1 MSYSND
7 LSPKNVGTD
16 EDDVMYV
23 ITRTGRREAL
33 DTNQITRRLQSLIN
47 RSPKIP
53 HVNPYELMLEVCKGL
68 KSGITTY
75 EIDEYAANASASLSI
90 TNPYYLKIA
99 ARIAID
105 NHQKNTQRSFVD
117 KMRTLYLNQD
127 DQGKINSL
135 IAQNFFKYV
144 EEYQDFIERTID
156 YNRDFYLDFFGF
168 QTFIRSYSM
177 KVDDKSIERPQD
189 MFMRTAVDLHMGTC
203 DTIEE
208 ELQNIKTTYEA
219 LSLKFYTHAS
229 PTYYNAGSEKKQYAS
244 CFLLGTRDSREGIM
258 RTADHISE
266 ISKYSGGIGVH
277 INCLRGAG
285 AKIRGTN
292 GRSSGIVPWL
302 KIYNEVMK
310 GFNQGG
316 RRPGSAAFYIM
327 PHHPDIMKFIEIT
340 RNGGTEEMRARA
352 IFTSLWIPDIFMERV
367 RDGALWSTFDP
378 DTCGD
383 LSDFTGEEY
392 RKKYLELEAKKLYTS
407 QIPARK
413 IWEACMDTNSDVG
426 RLYVC
431 FADTANEMFMQK
443 NIGVLKSSNLCSEV
457 FLYSNAEEYA
467 VCILSSI
474 ALPTFVL
481 DGYSEEELKQ
491 PEDLRRKLNHE
502 FPVNP
507 YFDFKK
513 LIEITKLITTNL
525 NLIIDKTFHPLK
537 ETKRGSDRHRPIGI
551 GVQGLDDCYAKM
563 RYPFKSDAAHDLN
576 KKIFETIY
584 FAVITQSSVL
594 ARKIYQSLKK
604 KCKLE
609 GKLVV
614 QEHQSDSYDLIEKVY
629 NNPDEI
635 PQTVGA
641 YPSMLWN
648 GGSPIGNGIFHW
660 ELAGLK
666 PNQLSGMFDWESL
679 REHIKTFGVRNSL
692 TVACMPTASTSQLLG
707 NNECLAKGTLVTL
720 SDGTNIPI
728 EEIKVGAKISTYSE
742 KNGGLI
748 NSTVSQVLNKGKKDV
763 IKLTF
768 IDGTTIICTPDHKF
782 MLENNEWCEARNIP
796 ILGESVKLGLRGT
809 TDIVGSDEEGWYVDS
824 KNFVLDMSTP
834 EKREKALIFSRIVG
848 FIRADGSVQPGKVT
862 AIFGSKIDRDS
873 FMNDFQKLDA
883 TPSNITFRVNE
894 RNYYEVV
901 MQGPISIAIG
911 HLPGMANNCRVS
923 STPTWPD
930 FVTDSNCPKAI
941 LREFLAGLFGG
952 DGCAPIL
959 IKNKNQTPMFSPIKF
974 AQTSCK
980 IHADVHRANMKQ
992 LCTLLERCGVPNATI
1007 INERIT
1013 KCSTDT
1019 YQCGEKEH
1027 ICIRI
1032 GLPLDA
1038 TVQYLFMEKI
1048 GIRYCSNKAYK
1059 CSIAAMWSK
1068 YINEVIRQNTTVLTA
1083 ALENNLT
1090 NAIESL
1096 KQTEPLL
1103 NDYYSDPTLDHV
1115 YDYKRRSSD
1124 KMKQL
1129 KSKFVMNA
1137 EQFLEQ
1143 INASHMFNNITYAT
1157 NLTDETLPTLQLQ
1170 LLDRR
1175 PWNSSDVY
1183 DINVSNTHT
1192 FIANGAIVHNCIEP
1206 YTSNIYKRNTLAGEY
1221 IVVKKH
1227 LMDDLYRLGL
1237 WSNSIKDYLLA
1248 SSGSIQHIDGIP
1260 DHIKELY
1267 PTVWEIDQEV
1277 LVQQSID
1284 RQPFV
1289 DQGQSLNLYVENLNM
1304 AIWNKLMFKAW
1315 KGKLKTGKYY
1325 LHSRPAVTPQK
1336 FTIDPSKQ
1344 EEMRKLFEKNKH
1356 GTAFMEPLREV
1367 CEVCS
1372 S

>member
-144 EEYQDFIERTID
+144 EEHQDFIERTID

-189 MFMRTAVDLHMGTC
+189 MFMRTAVDLHMSTC

-383 LSDFTGEEY
+383 LSDYTGEEY
-392 RKKYLELEAKKLYTS
+392 RKKYLELETKKLYTS

-457 FLYSNAEEYA
+457 FLYSNADEYA

-474 ALPTFVL
+474 ALPTFVI

-491 PEDLRRKLNHE
+491 PEEVRRKLNHE

-679 REHIKTFGVRNSL
+679 REHVKTFGVRNSL

-707 NNECLAKGTLVTL
+707 NNECLAEGTQITL
-720 SDGTNIPI
+720 YNGMSVPI
-728 EEIKVGAKISTYSE
+728 ENIMVNSEILSYSE
-742 KNGGLI
+742 ENKGLI
-748 NSTVSQVLNKGKKDV
+748 KSEVYQVLDKGEKEV

-768 IDGTTIICTPDHKF
+768 LDGRTIVCTPEHKF
-782 MLENNEWCEARNIP
+782 MLNNHEWCEARNIP
-796 ILGESVKLGLRGT
+796 ILGESVKLGLEGT
-809 TDIVGSDEEGWYVDS
+809 KDVIGQDEKGWYLES
-824 KNFVLDMSTP
+824 KDVVFNMDTP
-834 EKREKALIFSRIVG
+834 EDREKALIFSRIVG
-848 FIRADGSVQPGKVT
+848 FIRADDSVQPGKVT
-862 AIFGSKIDRDS
+862 AVFELEIDRDA
-873 FMNDFQKLDA
+873 FINDFKKLDQ
-883 TPSNITFRVNE
+883 TPNNIKYRVNDK
-894 RNYYEVV
+894 NCYEVV
-901 MQGPISIAIG
+901 MNGPIASAISY
-911 HLPGMANNCRVS
+911 LPGMANNSRVTS
-923 STPTWPD
+923 VPSWPE
-930 FVTDSNCPKAI
+930 FVTDENCPKSI

-952 DGCAPIL
+952 DGWNL
-959 IKNKNQTPMFSPIKF
+959 GLVKNEGQSNTFSPVRF
-974 AQTSCK
+974 AQSSCK
-980 IHADVHRANMKQ
+980 IHRNSLKENMQK
-992 LCTLLERCGVPNATI
+992 LCVLLDRCGVPDAAI
-1007 INERIT
+1007 DNERLT
-1013 KCSTDT
+1013 KCKNGT
-1019 YQCGEKEH
+1019 YRCGEAEH
-1027 ICIRI
+1027 ACIRI
-1032 GLPLDA
+1032 SLPLDA
-1038 TVQYLFMEKI
+1038 SVQYLFMDKI
-1048 GIRYCSNKAYK
+1048 GIRYRSHKMYK
-1059 CSIAAMWSK
+1059 CTIAAMWSK
-1068 YINEVIRQNTTVLTA
+1068 YINEIMRQNNFITTK
-1083 ALENNLT
+1083 ALEDNGAT
-1090 NAIESL
+1090 NEL
-1096 KQTEPLL
+1096 KLEEPLL
-1103 NDYYSDPTLDHV
+1103 NDYYSNPTLNHI
-1115 YDYKRRSSD
+1115 YDCKKKGSG
-1124 KMKQL
+1124 KLKQL
-1129 KSKFVMNA
+1129 KFKFAMNA
-1137 EQFLEQ
+1137 EQFLERIGARDIFHKMDGQ
-1143 INASHMFNNITYAT
+1143 KNKY
-1157 NLTDETLPTLQLQ
+1157 LPTISLQ

-1175 PWNSSDVY
+1175 PFGIKKVF
-1183 DINVSNTHT
+1183 DINVSTTHT
-1192 FIANGAIVHNCIEP
+1192 FIANGTIVHNCIEP

>member
-1 MSYSND
+1 MSYSSD
-7 LSPKNVGTD
+7 LSPKNLGTD
-16 EDDVMYV
+16 EDEVMYV

-33 DTNQITRRLQSLIN
+33 DTNQITKRLQSLIN

-99 ARIAID
+99 ARIVID

-117 KMRTLYLNQD
+117 KMRKLYLNQD

-135 IAQNFFKYV
+135 IAQDFFKYV
-144 EEYQDFIERTID
+144 EEHQDFIERTID

-168 QTFIRSYSM
+168 QTFTRSYSM
-177 KVDDKSIERPQD
+177 KVDEKPIERPQD
-189 MFMRTAVDLHMGTC
+189 MFMRTAIDLHMNTC
-203 DTIEE
+203 DTVEE

-244 CFLLGTRDSREGIM
+244 CFLLGTHDSREGIM
-258 RTADHISE
+258 RTADHISA

-277 INCLRGAG
+277 INCLRGTG

-302 KIYNEVMK
+302 KIYNEVTK

-378 DTCGD
+378 DSCGD
-383 LSDFTGEEY
+383 LSDYTGEEY
-392 RKKYLELEAKKLYTS
+392 RKKYLELEEKKMYSS

-413 IWEACMDTNSDVG
+413 IWEACMETNSDVG

-431 FADTANEMFMQK
+431 FSDTANEMFMQK
-443 NIGVLKSSNLCSEV
+443 NLGVLKSSNLCVAPDTLILTENGYFPIEQLATTNNGQHIIWNGFELSKAQFAKTGSNKQLLKITFSDGIELKCTPEHKFATFRSYNSNSFNETKAENLVVGQKLIKHTFPVLEYGDSNFNYPYTHGFFCGDGTIAYHPTLGITCSNNAQQDNSYCGHHLQLPPVPRRQDGKCAATCKQQPSFVDLYHEKKELLRHMDYTSYVECKEENRYRLMCFDDIADKFTVPSDKSKEIRLQWLAGYLDADGSFAKNGDAWSLQVSSINKDFLMQVKLLCNTLGTNPLMHVSKQAGQTLLPDGNDGSKMYDTKEIYRLCFSVEDSSNLYSIGLNTKRLQWNNKQVPMRSKKQYITVKSIEKLETKEDTYCFNEPNMHMGIFNGVLAMNCSEI

-491 PEDLRRKLNHE
+491 SEELRRKLNHE

-537 ETKRGSDRHRPIGI
+537 ETKRGNDRHRPIGI

-584 FAVITQSSVL
+584 FAAITQSSVL
-594 ARKIYQSLKK
+594 ARKQYQSLKK

-609 GKLVV
+609 GKLIIY
-614 QEHQSDSYDLIEKVY
+614 EHQPDSYNLVEKVY
-629 NNPDEI
+629 NSPEEI
-635 PQTVGA
+635 PQTAGS

-660 ELAGLK
+660 ELAGLTTDR
-666 PNQLSGMFDWESL
+666 LSGMFDWESL
-679 REHIKTFGVRNSL
+679 REHVKTFGVRNSL

-707 NNECLAKGTLVTL
+707 NNE
-720 SDGTNIPI
+720 
-728 EEIKVGAKISTYSE
+728 
-742 KNGGLI
+742 
-748 NSTVSQVLNKGKKDV
+748 
-763 IKLTF
+763 
-768 IDGTTIICTPDHKF
+768 
-782 MLENNEWCEARNIP
+782 
-796 ILGESVKLGLRGT
+796 SV
-809 TDIVGSDEEGWYVDS
+809 
-824 KNFVLDMSTP
+824 
-834 EKREKALIFSRIVG
+834 
-848 FIRADGSVQPGKVT
+848 
-862 AIFGSKIDRDS
+862 
-873 FMNDFQKLDA
+873 
-883 TPSNITFRVNE
+883 
-894 RNYYEVV
+894 
-901 MQGPISIAIG
+901 
-911 HLPGMANNCRVS
+911 
-923 STPTWPD
+923 
-930 FVTDSNCPKAI
+930 
-941 LREFLAGLFGG
+941 
-952 DGCAPIL
+952 
-959 IKNKNQTPMFSPIKF
+959 
-974 AQTSCK
+974 
-980 IHADVHRANMKQ
+980 
-992 LCTLLERCGVPNATI
+992 
-1007 INERIT
+1007 
-1013 KCSTDT
+1013 
-1019 YQCGEKEH
+1019 
-1027 ICIRI
+1027 
-1032 GLPLDA
+1032 
-1038 TVQYLFMEKI
+1038 
-1048 GIRYCSNKAYK
+1048 
-1059 CSIAAMWSK
+1059 
-1068 YINEVIRQNTTVLTA
+1068 
-1083 ALENNLT
+1083 
-1090 NAIESL
+1090 
-1096 KQTEPLL
+1096 
-1103 NDYYSDPTLDHV
+1103 
-1115 YDYKRRSSD
+1115 
-1124 KMKQL
+1124 
-1129 KSKFVMNA
+1129 
-1137 EQFLEQ
+1137 
-1143 INASHMFNNITYAT
+1143 
-1157 NLTDETLPTLQLQ
+1157 
-1170 LLDRR
+1170 
-1175 PWNSSDVY
+1175 
-1183 DINVSNTHT
+1183 
-1192 FIANGAIVHNCIEP
+1192 EP

-1237 WSNSIKDYLLA
+1237 WSSSIKDYLLA
-1248 SSGSIQHIDGIP
+1248 SNGSIQHIDGIP
-1260 DHIKELY
+1260 DNIKELY

-1277 LVQQSID
+1277 LVQQAID

-1304 AIWNKLMFKAW
+1304 AVWNKLMFKAW

-1344 EEMRKLFEKNKH
+1344 EEMRKLLEKNKH
-1356 GTAFMEPLREV
+1356 GTAFMESLREV